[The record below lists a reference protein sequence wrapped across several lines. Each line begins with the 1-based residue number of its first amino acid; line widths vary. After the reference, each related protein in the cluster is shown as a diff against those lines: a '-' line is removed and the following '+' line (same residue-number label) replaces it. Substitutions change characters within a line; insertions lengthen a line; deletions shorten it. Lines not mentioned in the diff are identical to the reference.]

1 MDWNTILPWKKF
13 QRTHLNTTNTLNEH
27 EDYMMDANLFLWEA
41 KYKPKTIEECILP
54 KELNATFTKIVKDQ
68 NISNYLFESTNPGTG
83 KTTCA
88 LALCNEIGA
97 DTLFLNASEVGSIDT
112 LRNDI
117 KAFAS
122 TVSLTGS
129 LKVVILDE
137 FDNVSDTF
145 QKAFRGFIEEYSSN
159 CRFILTCNYANNI
172 IEPIRSRMKRITFI
186 IPDEERID
194 IMKQMTIRCLG
205 ILKKEN
211 VLCESP
217 KIVGELVKRN
227 YPDNRKTIIEL
238 QHYATN
244 SNGTIDEGILG
255 VLKTDDTIGV
265 LIQSMQKKDFKT
277 MNQMIPR
284 FATDYANFIRSL
296 YDKCFPLVQCAS
308 IPTLIEII
316 GENQKFASMV
326 PDMEIHIRYLCV
338 QMMAEIIWKN

>member
-1 MDWNTILPWKKF
+1 MLNSTSPARKIRLTLLLNNTNLED
-13 QRTHLNTTNTLNEH
+13 NTMQNPKE
-27 EDYMMDANLFLWEA
+27 FLWEH
-41 KYKPKTIEECILP
+41 KYQPYAIADCILP
-54 KELNATFTKIVKDQ
+54 KEMRTTFAKIIKDQ
-68 NISNYLFESTNPGTG
+68 NIGNYLFESTNPGTG

-88 LALCNEIGA
+88 MALCNEIGA
-97 DTLFLNASEVGSIDT
+97 DVLFLNASEVGSIDT

-129 LKVVILDE
+129 LKVVVLDE

-172 IEPIRSRMKRITFI
+172 IEPIRSRMKRITFS
-186 IPDEERID
+186 IPDDERVD
-194 IMKQMTIRCLG
+194 VLKQMTMRCLD

-211 VLCESP
+211 VTCENP
-217 KIVGELVKRN
+217 RIIGELVKRN

-244 SNGTIDEGILG
+244 SDGVIDEGILG

-265 LIQSMQKKDFKT
+265 LIAAIKQKDFKT
-277 MNQMIPR
+277 VNAMAPR
-284 FATDYANFIRSL
+284 FASDYANFIRGL
-296 YDKCFPLVQCAS
+296 YDKCFTLVVPSS

-316 GENQKFASMV
+316 GSNQQYANQV
-326 PDMEIHIRYLCV
+326 PDLEIHVRWLCV
-338 QMMAEIIWKN
+338 LIMAEVGFKE